1 MRRKKRKPSNLQ
13 WATEIAFGASIAII
27 YNRIIDQ
34 RARVRNAPPNGVMP
48 IATDPN
54 LSIR

>member
-27 YNRIIDQ
+27 YNRIIAQ